1 MDAHRPC
8 PDSALLAAFLDG
20 TLADYERA
28 AVVSHLAECAEC
40 RAVALTVVEFRE
52 VEALDAL
59 WEQRPAAGPPEPLPV
74 GGATRWTREKTRA
87 PALLVAG
94 VAALAAMA
102 VPIYFALSIP
112 APSSSAQDAV
122 STLIEAAE
130 EQRPLEARLSGAAA
144 YAPPPSARRDAVDHQ
159 ARFELVTTAS
169 NIRTAYGHDN
179 GTPSRRALGVAA
191 LLTGELDD
199 AIATL
204 EIAAAGAPDDAN
216 IANDLAAAYYERAH
230 RANRPDDLPAA
241 LSAVERVLYQTPGN
255 LQALFNRALII
266 TALGLR
272 AEAESA
278 WQAYIDVDPQSPW
291 AREARER
298 LQAVRP
304 ARTPVEWVALRA
316 RLRSAPRQE
325 DAEAAVRHHAS
336 ATRAFV
342 ENDLWKDVIAALER
356 GDAGVKATALSQ
368 FAILAEAFARLAS
381 DRMYGDAIAAAEA
394 AITLGTVPAFVA
406 AHREYFAGMALMNT
420 QRFAEARPVLRRA
433 RAQLDA
439 VKSPFS
445 ARVRIELAASQ
456 YYSLQ
461 YRDAAALLRQVALE
475 VTARGYA
482 MLVTR
487 VHWLHG
493 MTAYAMN
500 DFAWSRAAYEEM
512 LSSAAAAGDVDQ
524 WVMANVLLAN
534 LHDTLGDQRRAWQHR
549 IQAAQR
555 VTEVLS
561 LFIRSLYLIS
571 AAGDAAAGKHDE
583 AALLFQSALVK
594 EQAKLAPSLAVQAR
608 SQRARSLMRVGR
620 RKDAREEITVARQQ
634 LAAIANAD
642 SRLFVE
648 ADVLAGEVE
657 IWKDGEL
664 DRAVAAAERL
674 LTLPVV
680 AQDHLKRARAQMQLT
695 EVLIKAGDLT
705 RAEVSIEAGLTA
717 LEAFRATPSA
727 EFAIRESDEVWRLY
741 QVAAS
746 VALRRG
752 DLPRAF
758 EYVERGRLRAPQERR
773 AWNGSIPQ
781 LGELQRTLLPD
792 TAVAVLTHLEDELQ
806 VWIIRRDD
814 VVTRSIA
821 ISRSRVAALVSA
833 HLREITGSAEAPH
846 VSAELFDAVLRPVLD
861 VISASENLVVVAD
874 APFNQIAF
882 AGLWDRHRQ
891 QYLVETHRVVLA
903 PSATAYGQAAARA
916 QQRSIRTS
924 PRHASIIRAG
934 KAEGDA
940 TGTLLAQSLIDA
952 YTSAHVTRQDA
963 ATAKHVVDEVT
974 HGDVVHVAAPVVANA
989 QYPNLSHLQM
999 ADVPG
1004 AKYSG
1009 AMFAHAVAES
1019 GPVQAQLVALADG
1032 GDGSAKARADGT
1044 LGFARMLLAAGVP
1057 TVVSPVTEV
1066 DAGSVA
1072 QTWLDFHS
1080 HYAAGTG
1087 AAESLQRAQI
1097 AALSESNRR
1106 PGPWATLTVFG
1117 SAQ

>member
-59 WEQRPAAGPPEPLPV
+59 WEQRAAAAPPEPLTV

-144 YAPPPSARRDAVDHQ
+144 YAPPPSARRDAVDQQ

-204 EIAAAGAPDDAN
+204 EIVAAGAPDDAN

-241 LSAVERVLYQTPGN
+241 LSAVERVLYQAPGN

-298 LQAVRP
+298 LHAVRP
-304 ARTPVEWVALRA
+304 ARAPVEWAALRA
-316 RLRSAPRQE
+316 RLRSALRQE

-336 ATRAFV
+336 ATRALV
-342 ENDLWKDVIAALER
+342 ENDLWKDVIAALES
-356 GDAGVKATALSQ
+356 GDAGAKATALSR

-381 DRMYGDAIAAAEA
+381 DRMYGDAITAAEA

-406 AHREYFAGMALMNT
+406 AHHEYFAGMALMNT

-445 ARVRIELAASQ
+445 ARVQIELAASQ

-461 YRDAAALLRQVALE
+461 YRDAATLLRQVALE

-500 DFAWSRAAYEEM
+500 DFALSRAAYEEM

-549 IQAAQR
+549 VEAATR
-555 VTEVLS
+555 LDA
-561 LFIRSLYLIS
+561 LFTNLPRSAYLVS
-571 AAGDAAAGKHDE
+571 AAGDAHGGASEG
-583 AALLFQSALVK
+583 AALFFQSLVF
-594 EQAKLAPSLAVQAR
+594 QAPGRRAPSVEVQVR
-608 SQRARSLMRVGR
+608 SQRARSLWRLR
-620 RKDAREEITVARQQ
+620 RLAVARQEIG
-634 LAAIANAD
+634 LARALLPSIAD
-642 SRLFVE
+642 ESSRLFVE
-648 ADVLAGEVE
+648 ADVLATEVDVFLE
-657 IWKDGEL
+657 S
-664 DRAVAAAERL
+664 DRGAARSAAERL
-674 LTLPVV
+674 TTLPIM
-680 AQDHLKRARAQMQLT
+680 AHDHLRRARAHQQLAD
-695 EVLIKAGDLT
+695 VLMRDGDLT
-705 RAEVSIEAGLTA
+705 RAEGALAEGFAA
-717 LEAFRATPSA
+717 LETFRDSPSA
-727 EFAIRESDEVWRLY
+727 EFAIRTSDPVWRLFET
-741 QVAAS
+741 AAQIS
-746 VALRRG
+746 LRRG
-752 DLPRAF
+752 DLARAF
-758 EYVERGRLRAPQERR
+758 DYTERGRLRTPQERR

-781 LGELQRTLLPD
+781 LGELQRTLPRD
-792 TAVAVLTHLEDELQ
+792 TAVAVLTQLESQLQ
-806 VWIIRRDD
+806 IWVIRNDD
-814 VVTRSIA
+814 VVTRGIS
-821 ISRSRVAALVSA
+821 ISRPRAAALVSA
-833 HLREITGSAEAPH
+833 QLREIARSADMPH

-861 VISASENLVVVAD
+861 AISSSENLVVVAD
-874 APFNQIAF
+874 APYNQIAF

-891 QYLVETHRVVLA
+891 QYLVENHRVVLA
-903 PSATAYGQAAARA
+903 PSATAYAQAAARA

-934 KAEGDA
+934 NAEADA
-940 TGTLLAQSLIDA
+940 SGTLLAQSLIDA

-1019 GPVQAQLVALADG
+1019 GPIQAQLVALADG
-1032 GDGSAKARADGT
+1032 GDGTAKARADGT
-1044 LGFARMLLAAGVP
+1044 LGFARVLLAAGVP

-1066 DAGSVA
+1066 DAGSVM